1 MDRAYRSAIN
11 TAGSQRDAIRD
22 AQRAFIKQR
31 RACGSSID
39 CIGNL
44 YRSRLTQL
52 RPGQTRFGGKSV
64 VAPSFN
70 CATDRGPDEQAICRD
85 ATLSHLDDEMDRAY
99 SSAINT
105 AGSQR
110 DAIRDTQRAFLQQR
124 RSCGSSADCI
134 GSLYRSRLMQLQ
146 PGQTRFGGQ
155 VVKEPASC
163 PVFWMGEGKYK
174 YCFCGDKNATVAQL
188 ASDGTLRCPGLISRF
203 RCNNTYSDTGRCP
216 SELGCILDDQKYC
229 GEDAAFAAYSQTHG
243 LTQEQI
249 AYFLRRPA
257 IPGVVACGG
266 GYCRLGEKC
275 WQAPTNVG
283 TIERGEQH
291 CLSDRRIADY
301 EKQILADQRAEMR
314 RKREA
319 ADARKTFGGLVST
332 IEQKEIDDQIA
343 RLGDEL
349 HGRDT
354 NLASRY
360 AQGGRTVASEVLYR
374 RMIEA
379 LDFTPSEYLE
389 YYLPPVWV
397 PPGRMSN
404 RLSAVLDIAYPGLI
418 KALIMRG
425 QLEEALEYAERGRSK
440 HLQAVMQRNQS
451 NRSASDYFSR
461 MSISNIRTLASDT
474 KTTFVFYA
482 SPLADTP
489 QSKPREIYA
498 WVVQPGGQVDFQT
511 LDVGS
516 LVDNKEPYSGDPV
529 GAAVSIFTRTL
540 ARGVVDRV
548 LNSKPSRGEQASAG
562 DQGAVLRAL
571 HRVLVDKLE
580 KYLPKD
586 PDENVVIVPD
596 GSLFLVPFAAL
607 LEADG
612 TYLVERHT
620 ISVVPSLGIWALLH
634 NAQSG
639 QTGSSWLGSSL
650 VIGNPLMPAFPSGV
664 DLANAGLRDV
674 QIPQLPGAETEAT
687 VIASL
692 LKTKPLVGGEAT
704 EEEVTKQMK
713 VARLIHLATH
723 GLLIQSAI
731 MIDEMLSGSVSADYP
746 PGAIVLAKGAGGKYP
761 DSNYKFPYNGFLAS
775 GKVLSFKLNAELVTL
790 SACDTARGRVEQA
803 QFVGLPSA
811 FLAAG
816 VRSVAMTLWS
826 IPDAPTAD
834 LMVEF
839 YKELLAGRPKAV
851 ALRHAMLSAKQ
862 RHPDPVNWGAFVL
875 FGMPD

>member
-1 MDRAYRSAIN
+1 MRSYI
-11 TAGSQRDAIRD
+11 
-22 AQRAFIKQR
+22 AFTLGLLAMFAPK
-31 RACGSSID
+31 
-39 CIGNL
+39 
-44 YRSRLTQL
+44 
-52 RPGQTRFGGKSV
+52 FV
-64 VAPSFN
+64 VAASFN
-70 CATDRGPDEQAICRD
+70 CVTDRGPDEQAICRD
-85 ATLSHLDDEMDRAY
+85 ATLSHLDEEMDRAY
-99 SSAINT
+99 RSAINT
-105 AGSQR
+105 AGSQQ
-110 DAIRDTQRAFLQQR
+110 DAIRNAQRAFLQQR
-124 RSCGSSADCI
+124 RSCGNSIDCI
-134 GSLYRSRLMQLQ
+134 GSLYTSRLMQLQ
-146 PGQTRFGGQ
+146 PGQTRFGNQ
-155 VVKEPASC
+155 VVMNPASC
-163 PVFWMGEGKYK
+163 PFLWMGDGKYK

-188 ASDGTLRCPGLISRF
+188 ASDGTLRCPGLISRY

-291 CLSDRRIADY
+291 CLSDSRIADY
-301 EKQILADQRAEMR
+301 EKRILADQRAEMR

-319 ADARKTFGGLVST
+319 ADARKTFGGLIST

-349 HGRDT
+349 HGRDIS
-354 NLASRY
+354 LASRY
-360 AQGGRTVASEVLYR
+360 AQGGRPVASEVLYR
-374 RMIEA
+374 RVIDA

-389 YYLPPVWV
+389 YYLPPVWM
-397 PPGRMSN
+397 PPTWMSN
-404 RLSAVLDIAYPGLI
+404 RLSAVLDNAYPALI

-425 QLEEALEYAERGRSK
+425 QMEEALEYAERGRSK
-440 HLQAVMQRNQS
+440 HLQAVMQRNQFDWS
-451 NRSASDYFSR
+451 TSDDFPR
-461 MSISNIRTLASDT
+461 MSISQIRTLASET

-482 SPLADTP
+482 SAFASTL
-489 QSKPREIYA
+489 QSKPWEIYA
-498 WVVQPGGQVDFQT
+498 WVVQPSGQIAFQT

-516 LVDNKEPYSGDPV
+516 LVDSSKPYSGDPV
-529 GAAVSIFTRTL
+529 KAAVSIFTRTL
-540 ARGVVDRV
+540 ARGVVDSV
-548 LNSKPSRGEQASAG
+548 LKSAPSRGQQVTS
-562 DQGAVLRAL
+562 DQRAVLREL
-571 HRVLVDKLE
+571 HRVLVEKLE
-580 KYLPKD
+580 RYLPQD
-586 PDENVVIVPD
+586 PDENIVIVPD

-607 LEADG
+607 VEADG

-620 ISVVPSLGIWALLH
+620 ISVVPSLGIYALLH
-634 NAQSG
+634 KG
-639 QTGSSWLGSSL
+639 QLGQAGRSWLGSSL

-664 DLANAGLRDV
+664 DLANAGLRGV

-692 LKTKPLVGGEAT
+692 LKTKPLVGREAT
-704 EEEVTKQMK
+704 EEEVSKRMT
-713 VARLIHLATH
+713 VARLIHFATH

-731 MIDEMLSGSVSADYP
+731 MIDETVSGSLSADYP

-761 DSNYKFPYNGFLAS
+761 GSDYKIPYNGFLAS
-775 GKVLSFKLNAELVTL
+775 GKVLSLKLNAELVTL

-816 VRSVAMTLWS
+816 ARSVAMTLWS

-839 YKELLAGRPKAV
+839 YKELLAGHPKAV

-875 FGMPD
+875 FGAPD